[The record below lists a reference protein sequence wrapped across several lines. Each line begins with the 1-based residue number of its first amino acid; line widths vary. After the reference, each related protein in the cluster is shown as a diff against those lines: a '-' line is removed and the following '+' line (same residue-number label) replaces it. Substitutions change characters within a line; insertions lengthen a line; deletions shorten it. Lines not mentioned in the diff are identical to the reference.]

1 MKNTLHIR
9 RRIGRF
15 VAGIRNGRAGART
28 FCLLIAAAVA
38 VSCSKG
44 NDELYISALS
54 NKEDANGIR
63 TVQDGARTLE
73 VKESDIREGN
83 LSEVMTIESVVYLEN
98 TVPVGRVDKLLLYR
112 DLLCVFDRSIT
123 NTVHLFDRQGRYL
136 KTIGRQGEGP
146 GEYRKI
152 HDVQIN
158 PYTNLIEIWDG
169 TNQQIF
175 SYDEQGNLLQER
187 KVDIFAGAFGVIDSA
202 AYIFYKGNA
211 SFDPSLDYK
220 LIAVDAGRQEV
231 NGKLFPV
238 QGAERQFSVQDPNIV
253 LNYNAANGKYYFT
266 RLFDDHIYSIRDRQ
280 LTVDYFVDFGRR
292 AVDINQINFNQDK
305 NKIIQDW
312 ILNPDYFTLLGS
324 IMETADH
331 LSFAFTKGGQV
342 INAFHRK
349 EQNRTYYFE
358 NLKNDITGTAAPMPL
373 NADADGNVYFA
384 DEPGMYIAAVQSFA
398 EYNNLSE
405 ADVLEQWRTEK
416 PLGYEIYNRISEF
429 DNPVILVGRYIF

>member
-1 MKNTLHIR
+1 MKNILHIC
-9 RRIGRF
+9 RRIGCLF
-15 VAGIRNGRAGART
+15 PEECEIGAGRRAVG
-28 FCLLIAAAVA
+28 LLIVAALV

-54 NKEDANGIR
+54 NKEEVNGIK
-63 TVQDGARTLE
+63 TVEGRANTLE
-73 VKESDIREGN
+73 VKESDLREGN
-83 LSEVMTIESVVYLEN
+83 LSEVMTIERVIYLDN
-98 TVPVGRVDKLLLYR
+98 TVPVGRIDKLLFYR

-169 TNQQIF
+169 TNQQIL

-187 KVDIFAGAFGVIDSA
+187 RVDIFAAAFGMIDSTT
-202 AYIFYKGNA
+202 YIFYKGNA

-220 LIAVDAGRQEV
+220 LIAVDAERQEV

-238 QGAERQFSVQDPNIV
+238 QGAEREFSVQDPNIV
-253 LNYNAANGKYYFT
+253 LNYNAANGKHYFT

-280 LTVDYFVDFGRR
+280 LTADYFVDFGRR
-292 AVDINQINFNQDK
+292 AVDINQVNFNQDK

-312 ILNPDYFTLLGS
+312 IFNPDYFTLLGS

-349 EQNRTYYFE
+349 EPNQTHYFQHLE
-358 NLKNDITGTAAPMPL
+358 NDITGTAVPMPL
-373 NADADGNVYFA
+373 NADAGGNVYFA
-384 DEPGMYIAAVQSFA
+384 DEPGMYIAAVQSSV

-405 ADVLEQWRTEK
+405 AEVLEQWRTEK

-429 DNPVILVGRYIF
+429 DNPVILIGKYIF